1 MIYYC
6 CDELRRNAVSHH
18 SKLMGIDFLEVSSDQ
33 TKLYIHFVPVAD
45 DAPDEVKNNK
55 KTTPSDLTES
65 NVRIKGGERITR
77 IRVVK
82 VDYVNGLWVVTVDD
96 DDNSTSGVGDFSTY
110 TFHLV
115 DVPDLDPLLSAVDFS
130 FKVECQ
136 SDFDCKPQRVC
147 LTEPLP
153 EPEINYL
160 ARDYASFRR
169 LMLDRMAM
177 LMPQWKERNTADLGI
192 ALVELLA
199 YVGDHLSYQQDAIAT
214 EAYLDTARSRISV
227 RRHARLVD
235 YFMHDGCNARVWV
248 QVPVNADLV
257 LKPRTIVNNKEVMTQ
272 LLTRIPGQSAC
283 CIKPD
288 SAAYKEALAMNPV
301 VFELLEDAQLF
312 KDHNELYFYTWG
324 DKRCC
329 LPKGAT
335 RATLKDHYPNLKAG
349 DVLIFEEILGPITG
363 RQEDADPT
371 RRHTVRL
378 THVIRSQDPA
388 GGRFLEPPNNDPVN
402 VTEIVWATEDAL
414 PFPLCISSQK
424 ADDISIAYGNVVLAD
439 HGRTIP
445 GGLKPEH
452 VPEAKI
458 IKVPIMGNDRC
469 EELKPV
475 QISPRF
481 RPRLKEKPLT
491 YAVPYCEKFVFDI
504 EFKQQYQVDLDN
516 RQLPEDLKRLFTS
529 REITFLA
536 AFSIQGHNSEWSIS
550 DGEQAYIIRKE
561 ISRLKVYKLSNSAH
575 TAMQFSP
582 RMALPEIIRLESKL
596 NGETAIWEPKRDLL
610 NSGPDKEEFIVE
622 IENDGTAFLRFGDDK
637 YGKRPK
643 PKTEFTATYRVG
655 NGAAGNVGAEAIAHI
670 VSNEQ
675 AIISIRN
682 PLSAQGGREP
692 ETIEE
697 VRKKA
702 PHAFRTQERA
712 VTEEDYAEVTER
724 KSEVQQAAATFR
736 WTGSWHTVFLTID
749 RKGGLPVDDTF
760 EKEIRQYEEIRQY
773 VERYRMAGYDLWVD
787 GPRFVS
793 LEIEMDVCVKP
804 DYFRSEVKRALIKVF
819 SNQILPDGRRGVFHP
834 DNFTFGQTVY
844 LSRLYAAAQ
853 AVPGVSSAHIMKFI
867 RQDIPDDPK
876 PLEEGKLTPGRLEIA
891 RLDNDPNFP
900 EHGVFHL
907 NIRGGK

>member
-235 YFMHDGCNARVWV
+235 YFMHDGCNARAWV
-248 QVPVNADLV
+248 QVNADNSVV
-257 LKPRTIVNNKEVMTQ
+257 LEKGTQ
-272 LLTRIPGQSAC
+272 MFTRVTGQPV
-283 CIKPD
+283 CI
-288 SAAYKEALAMNPV
+288 SLNSQAYDQALQQRPE
-301 VFELLEDAQLF
+301 VFETIHDATLF
-312 KDHNELYFYTWG
+312 KDHTELYFYTWG

-335 RATLKDHYPNLKAG
+335 KATLKDHYPNLKAG
-349 DVLIFEEILGPITG
+349 DVLIFEEILGPLTG
-363 RQEDADPT
+363 KQEDADPAH
-371 RRHTVRL
+371 RHAVRL
-378 THVIRSQDPA
+378 IEVYSIYFELTDESPEKLLADGVPDDVVTQLKAIQCKMFFGENNFLNEVQAQIGEAQTTQFKSLLLQHAAHKLVDPLT
-388 GGRFLEPPNNDPVN
+388 GDNI
-402 VTEIVWATEDAL
+402 TEIQWGIEDAL
-414 PFPLCISSQK
+414 PFPLCISAVTDEQHGHK
-424 ADDISIAYGNVVLAD
+424 YTENISVARGNIVLAD
-439 HGRTIP
+439 HGCTVQQDFDP
-445 GGLKPEH
+445 
-452 VPEAKI
+452 VPSPNPRL
-458 IKVPIMGNDRC
+458 VRVQVQRPSRC
-469 EELKPV
+469 EEDELEKERERL
-475 QISPRF
+475 QILPRF
-481 RPRLKEKPLT
+481 RPQLNERPLT
-491 YAVPYCEKFVFDI
+491 QAATVVKNRVVNGQKKTERLPFD
-504 EFKQQYQVDLDN
+504 
-516 RQLPEDLKRLFTS
+516 PEAPAS
-529 REITFLA
+529 A
-536 AFSIQGHNSEWSIS
+536 AFQWKME
-550 DGEQAYIIRKE
+550 D
-561 ISRLKVYKLSNSAH
+561 VMPVV
-575 TAMQFSP
+575 T
-582 RMALPEIIRLESKL
+582 L
-596 NGETAIWEPKRDLL
+596 NNKAWHPLRDLL
-610 NSGPDKEEFIVE
+610 ASDRFAKEFVVE
-622 IENDGTAFLRFGDDK
+622 VEADGTAFLRFGDDQH
-637 YGKRPK
+637 GLRPNTGTTFK
-643 PKTEFTATYRVG
+643 ATYRVG
-655 NGAAGNVGAEAIAHI
+655 NGVAGNVGAESIAHI
-670 VSNEQ
+670 VSSES
-675 AIISIRN
+675 AIIGVRN

-702 PHAFRTQERA
+702 PYAFRTQERA

-724 KSEVQQAAATFR
+724 NPQVQQSAATFR

-749 RKGGLPVDDTF
+749 RKRGLPVDDTF
-760 EKEIRQYEEIRQY
+760 EKEIRQY
-773 VERYRMAGYDLWVD
+773 VERYRMAGYDLEVD
-787 GPRFVS
+787 SPHFVS

>member
-1 MIYYC
+1 MIYFC
-6 CDELRRNAVSHH
+6 CDELRRNAVDAH
-18 SKLMGIDFLEVSSDQ
+18 STLNGIDYLEVLDRDVPAGSPRQQ
-33 TKLYIHFVPVAD
+33 TLLVRCLKAIPA
-45 DAPDEVKNNK
+45 
-55 KTTPSDLTES
+55 LTRD
-65 NVRIKGGERITR
+65 NVRIDGGERITPVKAPWAYCANV
-77 IRVVK
+77 IPAELLTPEEQSYFTSLPQADHVLVVRTDSSG
-82 VDYVNGLWVVTVDD
+82 DY
-96 DDNSTSGVGDFSTY
+96 STY
-110 TFHLV
+110 RLSLV
-115 DVPDLDPLLSAVDFS
+115 KSPTAHAPPDPFDPMLSAVDFS
-130 FKVECQ
+130 FKVECP

-147 LTEPLP
+147 LPEPLP

-160 ARDYASFRR
+160 AKDYASFLR
-169 LMLDRMAM
+169 LMLDRMAL
-177 LMPQWKERNTADLGI
+177 LMSQWKERNTADLGI

-199 YVGDHLSYQQDAIAT
+199 YVGDHLSYRQDAIAT

-248 QVPVNADLV
+248 QVQVNADNSVV
-257 LKPRTIVNNKEVMTQ
+257 LEKGTQ
-272 LLTRIPGQSAC
+272 MFTRVTGQPV
-283 CIKPD
+283 CISPN
-288 SAAYKEALAMNPV
+288 SQAYDQALKQRPE
-301 VFELLEDAQLF
+301 VFETMHNATLF
-312 KDHNELYFYTWG
+312 KEHNELHFYTWG
-324 DKRCC
+324 DQRCC

-349 DVLIFEEILGPITG
+349 DVLIFEEILGPLTG
-363 RQEDADPT
+363 KPEDADPT
-371 RRHTVRL
+371 RRHAVRL
-378 THVIRSQDPA
+378 THVTLSQDLA

-414 PFPLCISSQK
+414 PFPLCISSKK

-458 IKVPIMGNDRC
+458 IKVPTTGNDRC

-475 QISPRF
+475 QIPTRF
-481 RPRLKEKPLT
+481 RPRLNEKPLT

-504 EFKQQYQVDLDN
+504 DFKQQYQVDLDN

-536 AFSIQGHNSEWSIS
+536 AFSIQGSNSEWSIS
-550 DGEQAYIIRKE
+550 DGKQAYIIRKE
-561 ISRLKVYKLSNSAH
+561 ISRLKVYKLYNSAH
-575 TAMQFSP
+575 TAMYFSP
-582 RMALPEIIRLESKL
+582 RMALPKIIKLESKL
-596 NGETAIWEPKRDLL
+596 NGDTATWEPKRDLL

-637 YGKRPK
+637 YGKRPE

-655 NGAAGNVGAEAIAHI
+655 NGVAGNVGAEAIAHI
-670 VSNEQ
+670 VSNE

-702 PHAFRTQERA
+702 PFAFRTQERA
-712 VTEEDYAEVTER
+712 VTEEDYAEVAER
-724 KSEVQQAAATFR
+724 HSSVQQAAATFR

-760 EKEIRQYEEIRQY
+760 EKEIRQY
-773 VERYRMAGYDLWVD
+773 VERYRMAGYDLEVE

-804 DYFRSEVKRALIKVF
+804 DYFRSEVKRALIEVF
-819 SNQILPDGRRGVFHP
+819 SNQILPDGRQGVFHP

-853 AVPGVSSAHIMKFI
+853 AVPGVSSAHITKFI

-876 PLEEGKLTPGRLEIA
+876 PLEENKLTLGRLEIA

-900 EHGVFHL
+900 EHGVFRL
-907 NIRGGK
+907 NIKGGK